1 MAQTLTNMAAVRH
14 VGLLLSAQQT
24 IHHVTLIK
32 GNFVSFGLIAF
43 FIFQKFSLNGVRK
56 ESEDWMKCPFTSQK
70 FGIWGVLTH
79 KTS

>member
-1 MAQTLTNMAAVRH
+1 MVNILFAKKIATSLLNLYKNHKMAQTLTNMAAVRH

-56 ESEDWMKCPFTSQK
+56 E
-70 FGIWGVLTH
+70 
-79 KTS
+79 

>member
-32 GNFVSFGLIAF
+32 EILCRSGLSH
-43 FIFQKFSLNGVRK
+43 FSYFENLA
-56 ESEDWMKCPFTSQK
+56 
-70 FGIWGVLTH
+70 
-79 KTS
+79 

>member
-56 ESEDWMKCPFTSQK
+56 E
-70 FGIWGVLTH
+70 
-79 KTS
+79 